1 MSLRPAALAG
11 VPLAFAAGALVARLL
26 SRAPAPQIAVDFK
39 QPLVVVTAWG
49 AHGLDFFVCFAAAI
63 VLATIAL
70 AYALGP
76 RWNAG
81 PSLPATLLFAA
92 FALGAAF
99 AWPVVFSSDVYAYA
113 AYGNAVLHAQNPY
126 LAVPHAQHGAFV
138 DAARWQWGGTSF
150 PASVYGP
157 LFIGIAALATFF
169 AGDRLPAT
177 LWMLRIFAAAA
188 FLGSIVLF
196 NHVLA
201 GRRHRRFAVA
211 AYALNPIALWSV
223 AEGHNDVFPLLA
235 TLAAFALLR
244 RGTVSAAG
252 IVLGLAPA
260 LKLIAVIPAIF
271 APLWS
276 WGRREARSIRFA
288 GGVAIGLVL
297 AASLTLPLQLG
308 TFVSMTARA
317 HAAPQFSF
325 LSLVGPVPAVIVVVA
340 AAVTGIRALA
350 RGAGG
355 GAVWIAIAAW
365 LAIPNPYP
373 WYALWV
379 VPLAVALPPSRATF
393 ALYLATISGAIRY
406 FPDAFGN
413 VPQLMA
419 NILTIVQLGPLALA
433 GLVEVNASTPEN
445 PSDS

>member
-26 SRAPAPQIAVDFK
+26 ARAPAPQLAVDFK

-49 AHGLDFFVCFAAAI
+49 AHGLDFFLCFAAAS

-76 RWNAG
+76 RWKAG
-81 PSLPATLLFAA
+81 PSLPATLLLAA
-92 FALGAAF
+92 FALGAAL

-126 LAVPHAQHGAFV
+126 LAVSHAQHGAFV
-138 DAARWQWGGTSF
+138 DAARWQWGGVAF

-157 LFIGIAALATFF
+157 LLIGISALATFF

-177 LWMLRIFAAAA
+177 LWTLRIFAAAA
-188 FLGSIVLF
+188 FLGSIALF
-196 NHVLA
+196 NHLLA
-201 GRRHRRFAVA
+201 GRRHRRVAVA

-223 AEGHNDVFPLLA
+223 AEGHNDIFPLLA
-235 TLAAFALLR
+235 VLAAFALLR
-244 RGTVSAAG
+244 RGKVSAAG

-260 LKLIAVIPAIF
+260 LKLVAVIPAIF

-276 WGRREARSIRFA
+276 WGRREARSMRFA

-297 AASLTLPLQLG
+297 AAALSMPLQLG
-308 TFVSMTARA
+308 TFVSMTAHA

-325 LSLVGPVPAVIVVVA
+325 LSLVGPVPAAIVVVA
-340 AAVTGIRALA
+340 AAVTGIRGLA
-350 RGAGG
+350 RGDDG
-355 GAVWIAIAAW
+355 GAAWIAIALW
-365 LAIPNPYP
+365 LAVPNPYP

-379 VPLAVALPPSRATF
+379 VPLAVALPPSQATL
-393 ALYLATISGAIRY
+393 ALYVATISGAMRY
-406 FPDAFGN
+406 LPDAFGD
-413 VPQLMA
+413 VPQLVG
-419 NILTIVQLGPLALA
+419 NILTIVQLGPLAFA
-433 GLVEVNASTPEN
+433 GFLEVNAGRSEN
-445 PSDS
+445 SASS